1 MKLIK
6 PGMQDQ
12 EPIGVKVFLAGSIE
26 MGSAEDWQSSL
37 VEKFEDLAFLTL
49 YNPRRDDWNS
59 DWHADSREMIEQVN
73 WEMNKLEDSDIIFMY
88 FSPGT
93 KSPISLL
100 ELGLHAASNII
111 VCCQLPFFTDGF
123 CWFWHYHCKCIWIAP
138 RFDSN
143 AVELNPEVCCVF
155 KTCHGPFQHAFL
167 SPFYNSKPENK
178 GVESTSRASDGGIKR
193 ADVINGSTDSVFV

>member
-111 VCCQLPFFTDGF
+111 VCCPTGF
-123 CWFWHYHCKCIWIAP
+123 WRKANVDI
-138 RFDSN
+138 
-143 AVELNPEVCCVF
+143 VC
-155 KTCHGPFQHAFL
+155 TRYRIPL
-167 SPFYNSKPENK
+167 YETL
-178 GVESTSRASDGGIKR
+178 ESALRALRTSILKI
-193 ADVINGSTDSVFV
+193 DVL